1 MLFEEQYELRK
12 DISDSFEE
20 LEYERE
26 YTRRALGREQEQR
39 SMLDKLG
46 LSEVEAV
53 QYLLMISRDEE
64 ESRRRTVDGDGTCV
78 GGEVYEG
85 DFDNLL
91 GTGTNPG
98 SPSSSTHVTERR
110 SPRVVSPTS
119 NEKVQISAPLDLEP
133 MDAGPSTTSTKSP
146 DAVDV
151 DVSARTPSTSS
162 FEDFPAMSSSTS
174 SLSSSKESGNT
185 SSVHLGSQGSP
196 IRARESAWSR
206 PTRSVLSPGARSDTG
221 ASSRRGARRD
231 GRASTTGFLSG
242 SGTPTRSLDDAPYK
256 RGRITPQSGGN
267 DIDTLEEMD
276 DEMRFV
282 IELSLAEA
290 RSREV

>member
-64 ESRRRTVDGDGTCV
+64 SRRRTVDGDGTGV

-91 GTGTNPG
+91 GTGTNPS
-98 SPSSSTHVTERR
+98 SPSSSTHVAERR
-110 SPRVVSPTS
+110 FPRVVSPTS

-133 MDAGPSTTSTKSP
+133 MGAGPSTTSTKSS
-146 DAVDV
+146 DAIDV
-151 DVSARTPSTSS
+151 DVSAHTPSTSS

-206 PTRSVLSPGARSDTG
+206 PAKYVLSPGARSDTG

-231 GRASTTGFLSG
+231 GGRASTTGFLSG

-256 RGRITPQSGGN
+256 RDRITPQSGGN

-276 DEMRFV
+276 DEMRFA